1 MNCSVR
7 MLPPDT
13 AFRIDTRM
21 TADFDIN
28 DVRPKGSPALTWYLE
43 VAVGWLPDKQV
54 KHYPTGMVNTFFWV
68 LLHVMLETV
77 LAESALCPPSRRE
90 ASSRSWQAK
99 PSYRFLLYIDG

>member
-1 MNCSVR
+1 

-28 DVRPKGSPALTWYLE
+28 DVRPMGSPALTWYLE

-54 KHYPTGMVNTFFWV
+54 KHYPTGMVNTV
-68 LLHVMLETV
+68 LFG
-77 LAESALCPPSRRE
+77 PSTCYARDSIGGE
-90 ASSRSWQAK
+90 CSV
-99 PSYRFLLYIDG
+99 PTLTT